1 MKLVSLIP
9 SYNPHN
15 EFVGKVVDELKKI
28 SKVILFTTEPH
39 NLNVDETF
47 YFDKSIGRELTYKPK
62 EWTFNNINED
72 WEYVLYNEDD
82 ILIPEDSVKNVIDLY
97 NTLPSP
103 LIPGFIRYEF
113 DDRDNTK
120 RYFDMNPVHGI
131 HRGQEGTVKQKF
143 DDVVKKL
150 ARGEL

>member
-62 EWTFNNINED
+62 EWTFNNINEN

-103 LIPGFIRYEF
+103 LIPEIGRAH
-113 DDRDNTK
+113 
-120 RYFDMNPVHGI
+120 V
-131 HRGQEGTVKQKF
+131 
-143 DDVVKKL
+143 
-150 ARGEL
+150 